1 MQRPPAFRLIVGMF
15 GALSAAAAGTAGFDE
30 LSLTGRIFLLMF
42 GTVLTGVCTFLATDA
57 PAAIR
62 STSLIAELQHLL
74 PSKKILSTHVVMWLC
89 THVVTS
95 LRERLTPPFLAHRAG
110 SRQDDAVRRQHLA
123 SAQID
128 GYRLFSQMARQ
139 LRGTSM

>member
-1 MQRPPAFRLIVGMF
+1 MF

-74 PSKKILSTHVVMWLC
+74 PSKKSFQLMWLC
-89 THVVTS
+89 GYVPMWS
-95 LRERLTPPFLAHRAG
+95 RLYVKG
-110 SRQDDAVRRQHLA
+110 
-123 SAQID
+123 
-128 GYRLFSQMARQ
+128 
-139 LRGTSM
+139 